1 MIYLLFSIL
10 CSSAIYV
17 VFKFISQSKLSLLPV
32 IVINYATCLILGAAL
47 LISQNTVHSI
57 SYSQL
62 HPWFIWAALLGVV
75 FILIFN
81 AMGQTTAHFGVTVT
95 AIASKMAMVIPAI
108 FFLILDKK
116 NPTLFFITGITAG
129 ILAIFFMTFTKNT
142 SDKKNNIGNIW
153 LLPFTVW
160 IGSGLIDISLKLLE
174 IKAANIQHL
183 QIWISTAIFLGAF
196 VVGVILLG
204 IKKQFFHIK
213 NYKVLLAGIMLG
225 LPNFGSIAFLL
236 KAFSAFNQQ
245 TEILFPINH
254 IGIVMLSAL
263 VSIILFKEAFSKL
276 KIVGLVLAI
285 ASLLFLNYANG

>member
-1 MIYLLFSIL
+1 
-10 CSSAIYV
+10 
-17 VFKFISQSKLSLLPV
+17 LPV
-32 IVINYATCLILGAAL
+32 IVINYATCLLLGASL
-47 LISQNTVHSI
+47 LISQKTVHSV
-57 SYSQL
+57 SYSNL
-62 HPWFIWAALLGVV
+62 HPWLIWAALLGVV

-108 FFLILDKK
+108 FFLFLDKK
-116 NPTLFFITGITAG
+116 HPSLFFITGIIAG

-142 SDKKNNIGNIW
+142 ANKKNNTGKIW

-174 IKAANIQHL
+174 IQAANIDHL
-183 QIWISTAIFLGAF
+183 QIWISTAICLGALI
-196 VVGVILLG
+196 VGTILLG
-204 IKKQFFHIK
+204 IKKQFFQLK
-213 NYKVLLAGIMLG
+213 NYNILFAGIMLG

-276 KIVGLVLAI
+276 KIVGLALAI
-285 ASLLFLNYANG
+285 ASLLFLNYAHG